1 NLNAIQQ
8 EQNILSE
15 EIGIE
20 EPQQEE
26 TSLNMAIS
34 QESDEINSITLAEK
48 DLISSVDKVMNS
60 IENDASATE
69 NLAT

>member
-1 NLNAIQQ
+1 
-8 EQNILSE
+8 
-15 EIGIE
+15 IE
-20 EPQQEE
+20 EPQQEK

-48 DLISSVDKVMNS
+48 DLISAVDEVINS
-60 IENDASATE
+60 IEKDASATE